1 MMSVNRSQRGAALI
15 VALVILVMVSLMGM
29 SALRSSMYSG
39 RVATGVQ
46 AEAMTFEAAE
56 TALNVAY
63 RTLAEMTDQ
72 NLYTALES
80 GAIEYCVT
88 KSAVNASGACGA
100 GTVFDDRGLLQAQSY
115 SYLDGY
121 SPIDGAQVS
130 LTGTG
135 SVFVDYQINMLG
147 ESEMIPLKLEN
158 YHLQEAL
165 KRGILPASNIN

>member
-1 MMSVNRSQRGAALI
+1 
-15 VALVILVMVSLMGM
+15 
-29 SALRSSMYSG
+29 
-39 RVATGVQ
+39 
-46 AEAMTFEAAE
+46 
-56 TALNVAY
+56 VAY

-100 GTVFDDRGLLQAQSY
+100 GAVFDDRGLLQAQSY